1 MILYDLSSLIHRAL
15 HTSIK
20 QMNPHK
26 KDGKYVTQEFISG
39 TIFRIIE
46 ELLENYRLYRVKYN
60 NMVICI
66 DDHSV
71 PYWRKSLYP
80 DYKAQ
85 RKTQREESEV
95 NFKEV
100 YKHINILIRILNDY
114 TPFKAIGVPGAE
126 ADDIIGVLT
135 RKFCKAESI
144 LILSP
149 DKDFKQLHKLGDIKQ
164 YSAITNKWVIND
176 DPEGWERIHCCLG
189 DAADNVPRVVDF
201 SEFTPE
207 FKAYYQGTELDFYKL
222 DENLK
227 LGIINNFNE
236 VYPDIEVYKK
246 QRFGEAALNKKIKE
260 FGSLDAFLDSNEIY
274 RLNYNRNYKLVMD
287 SEIPID
293 IELEILKKYTESS
306 TDFNMENLNK
316 YFSFY
321 NITTC
326 SQWFSQLWNEMSKP
340 IEMTPWNVDFSK
352 I

>member
-39 TIFRIIE
+39 TIFRVIE
-46 ELLENYRLYRVKYN
+46 ELLENYRLYRGKYHT
-60 NMVICI
+60 MVICI
-66 DDHSV
+66 DDHSI

-85 RKTQREESEV
+85 RKVQRDESEI

-100 YKHINILIRILNDY
+100 YKHINLLIRVLNDY
-114 TPFKAIGVPGAE
+114 TPFKAISVPGAE

-135 RKFCKAESI
+135 KKFSKAESI

-149 DKDFKQLHKLGDIKQ
+149 DKDFKQLHKFGDVKQ
-164 YSAITNKWVIND
+164 YSAITNEWVVNN
-176 DPEGWERIHCCLG
+176 DPESWEIIHCCLG
-189 DAADNVPRVVDF
+189 DAADNVPRIVDF
-201 SEFTPE
+201 SEFTTE
-207 FKAYYQGTELDFYKL
+207 FKDYYKGTELDFYKL

-227 LGIINNFNE
+227 RGIIKNFSE
-236 VYPDIEVYKK
+236 IHPDVEVYKK
-246 QRFGEAALNKKIKE
+246 QRFGEATLNKKIKE

-274 RLNYNRNYKLVMD
+274 RLNYNRNCKLVMD
-287 SEIPID
+287 GEIPMD
-293 IELEILKKYTESS
+293 IELEILKKYIESS
-306 TDFNMENLNK
+306 TDFDMENMNK

-321 NITTC
+321 NITIC
-326 SQWFSQLWNEMSKP
+326 SQWFGQLWNEMSKP

>member
-39 TIFRIIE
+39 TIFRVIE
-46 ELLENYRLYRVKYN
+46 ELLENYRLYRGKYHT
-60 NMVICI
+60 MVICI
-66 DDHSV
+66 DDHSI

-80 DYKAQ
+80 EYKAQ
-85 RKTQREESEV
+85 RKTQRDESEI

-100 YKHINILIRILNDY
+100 YKHIDLLIRVLNDY

-135 RKFCKAESI
+135 KKFSKAESI

-149 DKDFKQLHKLGDIKQ
+149 DKDFKQLHKFGDVKQ
-164 YSAITNKWVIND
+164 YSAITNEWVVNN
-176 DPEGWERIHCCLG
+176 DPERWERIHCCLG
-189 DAADNVPRVVDF
+189 DAADNVPRIVDF

-207 FKAYYQGTELDFYKL
+207 FKDYYKGTELDFYKL

-227 LGIINNFNE
+227 QGIIKNFNE
-236 VYPDIEVYKK
+236 IHPGTEVYKK
-246 QRFGEAALNKKIKE
+246 QRFGEATLNKKIKE

-293 IELEILKKYTESS
+293 IELEILRKYTESS
-306 TDFNMENLNK
+306 TDFDMENMNK

-321 NITTC
+321 NITIC
-326 SQWFSQLWNEMSKP
+326 SQWFGQLWNEMSKP

>member
-39 TIFRIIE
+39 TIFRVIE
-46 ELLENYRLYRVKYN
+46 ELLENYRLYRGKYHT
-60 NMVICI
+60 MVICI
-66 DDHSV
+66 DDHSI

-80 DYKAQ
+80 EYKAQ
-85 RKTQREESEV
+85 RKTQRDESEI

-100 YKHINILIRILNDY
+100 YKHIDLLIRVLNNY

-135 RKFCKAESI
+135 KKFSKAESI

-149 DKDFKQLHKLGDIKQ
+149 DKDFKQLHKFGDVKQ
-164 YSAITNKWVIND
+164 YSAITNEWVVNN
-176 DPEGWERIHCCLG
+176 DPESWERIHCCLG
-189 DAADNVPRVVDF
+189 DAADNVPRIVDF

-207 FKAYYQGTELDFYKL
+207 FKDYYKGTELDFYKL

-227 LGIINNFNE
+227 QGIIKNFNE
-236 VYPDIEVYKK
+236 IHPETEVYIK
-246 QRFGEAALNKKIKE
+246 QRFGEATLNKKIKE

-293 IELEILKKYTESS
+293 IELEILRKYTESA
-306 TDFNMENLNK
+306 TDFDMENMNK
-316 YFSFY
+316 YFSYY
-321 NITTC
+321 NITIC
-326 SQWFSQLWNEMSKP
+326 SQWFGQLWNEMSKP

>member
-39 TIFRIIE
+39 TIFRVIE
-46 ELLENYRLYRVKYN
+46 ELLENYRLYRGKYHT
-60 NMVICI
+60 MVICI
-66 DDHSV
+66 DDHSI

-85 RKTQREESEV
+85 RKTQRDESEI

-100 YKHINILIRILNDY
+100 YKHIDLLIRVLNDY

-135 RKFCKAESI
+135 KKFSKAESI

-149 DKDFKQLHKLGDIKQ
+149 DKDFKQLHKFGDVKQ
-164 YSAITNKWVIND
+164 YSAITNEWVVNND
-176 DPEGWERIHCCLG
+176 LESWERIHCCLG
-189 DAADNVPRVVDF
+189 DAADNVPRIVDF

-207 FKAYYQGTELDFYKL
+207 FKDYYKGTELDFYKL

-227 LGIINNFNE
+227 QGIIKNFNE
-236 VYPDIEVYKK
+236 THPETEVYKK
-246 QRFGEAALNKKIKE
+246 QRFGEATLNKKIKE

-306 TDFNMENLNK
+306 TDFDMENMNK

-321 NITTC
+321 NITIC
-326 SQWFSQLWNEMSKP
+326 SQWFGQLWNEMSKP